1 MTPNYDYGTQTNYML
16 FFFFIF
22 SLLCSKVNLF
32 FSKLPFLIVLIVYDL
47 RCAQNQCINVQNR
60 LYQLM
65 QFSKELVFFRTPL
78 SYCLFIMFINFYFC
92 CDIVFFQFQVF
103 LLLKRHYIG
112 FFGIAIVY
120 SCVRSTSANMF
131 SANWESL
138 PQFDKNVCLFV
149 CLFF

>member
-32 FSKLPFLIVLIVYDL
+32 FLKLPFLIVLIVYDL

-103 LLLKRHYIG
+103 FIIEKTLHWIFWNCY
-112 FFGIAIVY
+112 
-120 SCVRSTSANMF
+120 
-131 SANWESL
+131 
-138 PQFDKNVCLFV
+138 CLFLCAV
-149 CLFF
+149 YQCEHVLCKLGESPPI